1 MVLLIQ
7 PSKTCTK
14 NEEKSHLIKVL
25 ATDVDGTIT
34 DKNRRGC
41 LSAIETIHRVED
53 MGIPVIIVTGNIL
66 CFTNALTTF
75 LSTSGGIVAEN
86 GGVIDMGKP
95 EVLGNYEICNE
106 AYKYLKAELPVEKVE
121 NSNLR
126 VSEIALTRKV
136 PVEAIKDVLWNHPV
150 KVYDSKFAI
159 HITDPE
165 VNKGSSLLK
174 VAGVMGVK
182 PEEIMAVGDS
192 ENDIEFL
199 SAAGLKVA
207 VSNADDELKSIADYV
222 AKKPHGDGFKEAV
235 ERFIL

>member
-1 MVLLIQ
+1 MH
-7 PSKTCTK
+7 K
-14 NEEKSHLIKVL
+14 EENLNLIKVL

-34 DKNRRGC
+34 DKSRRGC

-66 CFTNALTTF
+66 CFTSALTTF

-86 GGVIDMGKP
+86 GGVIEVNGKP
-95 EVLGNYEICNE
+95 EILGDYKLCNE
-106 AYKYLKAELPVEKVE
+106 AYEYLRAELPVEKVQ

-136 PVEAIKDVLWNHPV
+136 PVTTIKKVLEDHPV
-150 KVYDSKFAI
+150 EIYDSKFAI

-165 VNKGSSLLK
+165 VNKGSSLLR
-174 VAGVMGVK
+174 VTGALGFK

-192 ENDIEFL
+192 ENDMEFL
-199 SAAGLKVA
+199 SAVGLKIA
-207 VSNADDELKSIADYV
+207 VSNANDELKDIADYV
-222 AKKPHGDGFKEAV
+222 AKNAHGDGFKEAV
-235 ERFIL
+235 ERFIF

>member
-1 MVLLIQ
+1 M
-7 PSKTCTK
+7 
-14 NEEKSHLIKVL
+14 IKAL

-34 DKNRRGC
+34 DKTRRGC
-41 LSAIETIHRVED
+41 LSAIETIHRVEE

-86 GGVIDMGKP
+86 GGVIHSMDKP
-95 EVLGNYEICNE
+95 EILGNYEICKE
-106 AYKYLKAELPVEKVE
+106 AYEYLKEELPVEKVQ

-126 VSEIALTRKV
+126 VSEVALTRKI
-136 PVEAIKDVLWNHPV
+136 PVESIKDVLKNHPV
-150 KVYDSKFAI
+150 KIYDSKFAI
-159 HITDPE
+159 HITDPQ

-174 VAGVMGVK
+174 VAGTMDIK

-192 ENDIEFL
+192 GNDIEFL

-207 VSNADDELKSIADYV
+207 VSNADDELKDIADYV
-222 AKKPHGDGFKEAV
+222 AKKAHGDGFKEAV
-235 ERFIL
+235 ERFILKTTIS

>member
-1 MVLLIQ
+1 MH
-7 PSKTCTK
+7 K
-14 NEEKSHLIKVL
+14 EENLNLIKVL

-34 DKNRRGC
+34 NKSRRGC

-66 CFTNALTTF
+66 CFTSALTTF

-86 GGVIDMGKP
+86 GGVIEVNGKP
-95 EVLGNYEICNE
+95 EILGDYKLCNE
-106 AYKYLKAELPVEKVE
+106 AYEYLRAELPVEKVQ

-136 PVEAIKDVLWNHPV
+136 PVTTIKKVLEDHPV
-150 KVYDSKFAI
+150 EVYDSKFAI
-159 HITDPE
+159 HITDPA

-174 VAGVMGVK
+174 VAGALGFK

-192 ENDIEFL
+192 ENDMEFL
-199 SAAGLKVA
+199 SAVGMKIA
-207 VSNADDELKSIADYV
+207 VSNANDELKDIADYV
-222 AKKPHGDGFKEAV
+222 AENAHGDGFKEAV
-235 ERFIL
+235 ERFIF